1 MGSLGPPARAMAVRS
16 AFALFCFALLC
27 GLAASSIQSETETD
41 LTKEDEAAGHEVLV
55 EQAVESRVAR
65 GVEGRRAMLKKKC
78 DNKPNGK
85 ACARLNKKTR
95 KDKKQKAKRG
105 RKGRRGNGGHKKGK
119 KGDKKKGRNGN
130 IKGRK
135 RSNKNG
141 KKKKENR
148 PNKKARNKKRKLTK
162 ALKRPKAGNAKSNA

>member
-1 MGSLGPPARAMAVRS
+1 MRSLGPPARAMAVRS
-16 AFALFCFALLC
+16 AFALLCFALLC

-95 KDKKQKAKRG
+95 RG
-105 RKGRRGNGGHKKGK
+105 KKGRRGNGGNKKGK

-130 IKGRK
+130 TKG
-135 RSNKNG
+135 
-141 KKKKENR
+141 
-148 PNKKARNKKRKLTK
+148 
-162 ALKRPKAGNAKSNA
+162 